1 MIGQGY
7 FQEVSL
13 KKLGFEDFEETRD
26 CIGVGQIALEETS
39 SIIIPKIFP
48 TVASVILNGN
58 LLWVT
63 GGPIRYNCTT
73 SFLFHKVPEIP
84 IKFPRYISC
93 HSMVQVDP
101 KTLFIIGG
109 DDTGSIG
116 SNTWII
122 DPTNN
127 FSIKIGPRL
136 RNIRNTHSCSK
147 MKINGKWFL
156 VVAGG
161 IENPRSLRQEIVG
174 DNFYTWPKPTWTTDE
189 YIDRVELLDT
199 SSPNQHF
206 TEGIFRPKCIIQ
218 LSISKMHF
226 DQLPI

>member
-7 FQEVSL
+7 FQEVFL

-84 IKFPRYISC
+84 IKIPRYISC

-109 DDTGSIG
+109 DNTGSIRTKHG
-116 SNTWII
+116 
-122 DPTNN
+122 
-127 FSIKIGPRL
+127 L
-136 RNIRNTHSCSK
+136 
-147 MKINGKWFL
+147 
-156 VVAGG
+156 
-161 IENPRSLRQEIVG
+161 
-174 DNFYTWPKPTWTTDE
+174 
-189 YIDRVELLDT
+189 
-199 SSPNQHF
+199 
-206 TEGIFRPKCIIQ
+206 
-218 LSISKMHF
+218 
-226 DQLPI
+226 